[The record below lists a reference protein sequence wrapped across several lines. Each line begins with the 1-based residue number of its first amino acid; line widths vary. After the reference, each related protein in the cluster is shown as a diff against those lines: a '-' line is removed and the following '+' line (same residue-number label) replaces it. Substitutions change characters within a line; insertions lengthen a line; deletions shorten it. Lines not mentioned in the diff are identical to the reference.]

1 MATETAHT
9 VRVHCA
15 LDKIIALHPI
25 LMRGAVGEMSEG
37 LLPRLVLFQLP
48 EILEIHSD
56 LEAHR
61 PVVILAIDGVT
72 QRLPLRVT
80 LYADVGRL
88 HCIEPG
94 RVGDVQAGRSQYVRA
109 PWSVA
114 LFA

>member
-37 LLPRLVLFQLP
+37 LLTRLVLLQLP
-48 EILEIHSD
+48 EILEIHAD

-61 PVVILAIDGVT
+61 PVVILAIDRVT

-80 LYADVGRL
+80 LYADISRE
-88 HCIEPG
+88 HCIQPG
-94 RVGDVQAGRSQYVRA
+94 RVRDVQAGRSQDVSA
-109 PWSVA
+109 SWSV
-114 LFA
+114 